1 MESLSAHYRLLLGL
15 NDDLTV
21 DDVDLS
27 LADKRVSI
35 ALSFVGD
42 RVTCPDCGAVCCC
55 HDHAPDR
62 RWRHLDT
69 MQFETILTT
78 RVPRSACE
86 SCGVKTAAVPWAG
99 KHSRFTLMFE
109 AFAIDVLIAA
119 GSVQAGRALIGLS
132 WQSAHAVM
140 QRAVERGL
148 AKRDNNGLR
157 YVGID
162 EKNFGQGQSYV
173 SVMTETQGSR
183 VLDVVPDRTE
193 EAADTLWN
201 TLTKEQRASIEAVSI
216 DMWQAY
222 ENSVETNAP
231 QAEIV
236 FDKFHIA
243 KHLNEAVDKV
253 RRAEHNELKAKG
265 DDRLTGLRQL
275 LLYHPENLDKERS
288 EQLSDFLGE
297 RKRQQLRTAR
307 AWGLKDYFRW
317 FWTYPDSASAEE
329 FFEEWYAWAIR
340 SRLQPV
346 KRVARMLKR
355 RLKHILSWFRHPIS
369 NATAEGFNS
378 RIQSIKSNARGFRNF
393 ANYRT
398 RILFFCGKLKLKPC

>member
-1 MESLSAHYRLLLGL
+1 MESLNAHYRLLLGL
-15 NDDLTV
+15 NDDWAV
-21 DDVDLS
+21 GDVDLCVP
-27 LADKRVSI
+27 DKRVSI
-35 ALSFVGD
+35 ALAFVGD
-42 RVTCPDCGAVCCC
+42 RVTCPDCGAECSL
-55 HDHAPDR
+55 HDHAPQR

-78 RVPRSACE
+78 CVPRSACE
-86 SCGVKTAAVPWAG
+86 SCGVKTTAVPWAG

-119 GSVQAGRALIGLS
+119 GSVQSGRALIGLS

-140 QRAVERGL
+140 QRAVQRGL
-148 AKRDNNGLR
+148 AKRDNDGLR

-162 EKNFGQGQSYV
+162 EKSFGHGQSYV
-173 SVMTETQGSR
+173 SVMTDQQGSR
-183 VLDVVPDRTE
+183 VLEVVPDRTE

-201 TLTKEQRASIEAVSI
+201 MLTKEQCESIEAVSI

-253 RRAEHNELKAKG
+253 RRAEHNELKAEG
-265 DDRLTGLRQL
+265 DRSLTGLRQL
-275 LLYHPENLDKERS
+275 LLYHPENLTEERS
-288 EQLSDFLGE
+288 ERLSDFLGD

-317 FWTYPDSASAEE
+317 FWMYPDAASAEE

-346 KRVARMLKR
+346 KKVARMLKR
-355 RLKHILSWFRHPIS
+355 RLKNILSWFRHPIS

>member
-1 MESLSAHYRLLLGL
+1 MTFEE
-15 NDDLTV
+15 
-21 DDVDLS
+21 
-27 LADKRVSI
+27 I
-35 ALSFVGD
+35 
-42 RVTCPDCGAVCCC
+42 VTA
-55 HDHAPDR
+55 
-62 RWRHLDT
+62 
-69 MQFETILTT
+69 
-78 RVPRSACE
+78 RVPRRDCDT
-86 SCGVKTAAVPWAG
+86 CGVKTTAVPWAA
-99 KHSRFTLMFE
+99 KHSRFTLLFE

-140 QRAVERGL
+140 QRAIDRGL
-148 AKRDNNGLR
+148 AKRDNGGLR

-162 EKNFGQGQSYV
+162 EKSFGRGQSYV
-173 SVMTETQGSR
+173 SVMTDPQASR

-201 TLTKEQRASIEAVSI
+201 TLTKAQRASIEAVSI

-222 ENSVETNAP
+222 ENSVKTNAP

-253 RRAEHNELKAKG
+253 RRAEHKELKAKG

-275 LLYHPENLDKERS
+275 LMYHPENLDEERS
-288 EQLSDFLGE
+288 ERLSDFLGE

-307 AWGLKDYFRW
+307 AWCLKDYFRW
-317 FWTYPDSASAEE
+317 FWEYPDATSAKE
-329 FFEEWYAWAIR
+329 FFDEWSAWAIR

-346 KRVARMLKR
+346 KRVARMLKS
-355 RLKHILSWFRHPIS
+355 RLKNILSWFRHPIS

-378 RIQSIKSNARGFRNF
+378 RIQLIKSNARGFRNF

-398 RILFFCGKLKLKPC
+398 RILFFCGKRKLKPC

>member
-1 MESLSAHYRLLLGL
+1 
-15 NDDLTV
+15 
-21 DDVDLS
+21 
-27 LADKRVSI
+27 
-35 ALSFVGD
+35 
-42 RVTCPDCGAVCCC
+42 
-55 HDHAPDR
+55 
-62 RWRHLDT
+62 
-69 MQFETILTT
+69 MQFETILTAC
-78 RVPRSACE
+78 VPRSDCE
-86 SCGVKTAAVPWAG
+86 TCGVKTTAVPWAG
-99 KHSRFTLMFE
+99 KHSRFTWMFE

-119 GSVQAGRALIGLS
+119 GSVEAGRALIGLS

-140 QRAVERGL
+140 QRAVERGM
-148 AKRDNNGLR
+148 AKRDNEGLR

-162 EKNFGQGQSYV
+162 EKSFGRGQSYV
-173 SVMTETQGSR
+173 SVMTDPQGSR

-193 EAADTLWN
+193 EAADALWN
-201 TLTKEQRASIEAVSI
+201 TLTTEQRESVEAVSI

-222 ENSVETNAP
+222 ENSAKTNAP

-253 RRAEHNELKAKG
+253 RRDEHRELKAQG

-275 LLYHPENLDKERS
+275 LLYHPENLDDERG
-288 EQLSDFLGE
+288 EQLANFLGE

-307 AWGLKDYFRW
+307 AWCLKDYFRW
-317 FWTYPDSASAEE
+317 FWTYPDAASAEE

-340 SRLQPV
+340 SRLKPV

-355 RLKHILSWFRHPIS
+355 RLKNILSWFRHPIS

-393 ANYRT
+393 NNYRT
-398 RILFFCGKLKLKPC
+398 RILFFCGKLKLKPV